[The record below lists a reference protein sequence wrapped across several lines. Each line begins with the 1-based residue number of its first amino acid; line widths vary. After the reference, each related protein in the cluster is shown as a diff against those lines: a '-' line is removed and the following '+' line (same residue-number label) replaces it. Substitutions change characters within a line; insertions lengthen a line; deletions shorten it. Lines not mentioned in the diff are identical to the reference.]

1 MFHLFRPRRDRKA
14 LHQLIASLNGS
25 GEPVVRGCAEENTV
39 LECWRSLSSQR
50 HLNEQRIA
58 ELEQELETARHLLGE
73 ASASATAYETRFDL
87 VNRAS
92 SEGLWDMEV
101 VAGDPVNPNNR
112 FWWSQQLRSLLGF
125 NDERDFP
132 NVLASWADRLHPQD
146 KQATLDAFAKHLND
160 RSGNT
165 PYRVKNRLAMKNGTY
180 RWFYAQGE
188 TLRDARGTPL
198 RVAGSLRDIHDE
210 LERDLEHDV
219 IITRFELARE
229 MLSDGLWDMEVI
241 AGDPVNARN
250 PFWWSPQFRRLLGF
264 ETVEEFP
271 DVLDSWA
278 SRLHPED
285 KERSLTAFGTHLNDR
300 SGKTPFDIEYRLKMK
315 TGEYRWFRARGQ
327 TRRTPEG
334 TPLRVVGALV
344 DVHLKHEQ
352 DALRETEAHHQKN
365 LEENIAQLTQI
376 VGTIQSIAS
385 QTNLL
390 ALNAAIEAARAGEAG
405 RGFAVVADEVRA
417 LAHRTQQSTLEI
429 DSMVNAMRSG
439 SAQALESMNTSRE
452 RASSTLSLAKGA
464 GESLSEITSSI
475 NQISERN
482 LVIASAAEEQAQV
495 SREVDRNI
503 VNIRDLSMQSTQGAN
518 QISASSHE
526 LSRLAADLNQVVL
539 RFKV

>member
-1 MFHLFRPRRDRKA
+1 MLHLFGFRRDRRA
-14 LHQLIASLNGS
+14 LEQLLSSISQGARPDV
-25 GEPVVRGCAEENTV
+25 EGCAAAAAVNDAWTT
-39 LECWRSLSSQR
+39 LDARSR
-50 HLNEQRIA
+50 NEQQRID
-58 ELEQELETARHLLGE
+58 ELQQELETARSLLAE
-73 ASASATAYETRFDL
+73 AAASATAYETRFDL

-101 VAGDPVNPNNR
+101 VAGDPVNPKNR
-112 FWWSQQLRSLLGF
+112 FWWSQQLRNLLGF

-146 KQATLDAFAKHLND
+146 KQATLDAFARHLND
-160 RSGNT
+160 KSGNT
-165 PYRVKNRLAMKNGTY
+165 PYKVRNRLAMKNGTY

-188 TLRDARGTPL
+188 TLRDARGLPL

-241 AGDPVNARN
+241 AGDPVNPKN

-285 KERSLTAFGTHLNDR
+285 KDRSLAAFGAHLNDH

-327 TRRTPEG
+327 TRRDASG
-334 TPLRVVGALV
+334 APLRVVGALV
-344 DVHLKHEQ
+344 DVNLQHEQ
-352 DALRETEAHHQKN
+352 DALRETEAEHQRN
-365 LEENIAQLTQI
+365 LEQNITQLTQI

-405 RGFAVVADEVRA
+405 RGFAVVADEVRK
-417 LAHRTQQSTLEI
+417 LATRTTE
-429 DSMVNAMRSG
+429 A
-439 SAQALESMNTSRE
+439 T
-452 RASSTLSLAKGA
+452 
-464 GESLSEITSSI
+464 
-475 NQISERN
+475 
-482 LVIASAAEEQAQV
+482 EQAA
-495 SREVDRNI
+495 
-503 VNIRDLSMQSTQGAN
+503 SMMG
-518 QISASSHE
+518 
-526 LSRLAADLNQVVL
+526 R
-539 RFKV
+539 

>member
-1 MFHLFRPRRDRKA
+1 MDQARHLYRALFMPVLFPLRRDRRA
-14 LHQLIASLNGS
+14 LQQLLSALTQGT
-25 GEPVVRGCAEENTV
+25 EPQLRGCAAAPAVNRA
-39 LECWRSLSSQR
+39 LEAVSQSRS
-50 HLNEQRIA
+50 HAETRIA
-58 ELEQELETARHLLGE
+58 ALEAELETARELLR
-73 ASASATAYETRFDL
+73 ETEQAARAHEVRFDL

-112 FWWSQQLRSLLGF
+112 FWWSQQLRNLLGF

-146 KQATLDAFAKHLND
+146 KQATLDAFARHLND
-160 RSGNT
+160 KSGHT
-165 PYRVKNRLAMKNGTY
+165 PYKVKNRLAMKDGSY

-188 TLRDARGTPL
+188 TLRDAQGRPV

-210 LERDLEHDV
+210 LQRDHEHEV

-241 AGDPVNARN
+241 AGDPVNPKN
-250 PFWWSPQFRRLLGF
+250 PFWWSTQFRRLLGF

-285 KERSLTAFGTHLNDR
+285 KERSLAAFGSHLNDR

-327 TRRTPEG
+327 TRRDAQG
-334 TPLRVVGALV
+334 APLRVVGALV
-344 DVHLKHEQ
+344 DVNLLHEQ
-352 DALRETEAHHQKN
+352 QALREAEVEHQRT
-365 LEENIAQLTQI
+365 LEDNIAQLSQI
-376 VGTIQSIAS
+376 VSTIQSIAN

-405 RGFAVVADEVRA
+405 RGFAVVADEVRK
-417 LAHRTQQSTLEI
+417 LATRTTE
-429 DSMVNAMRSG
+429 A
-439 SAQALESMNTSRE
+439 T
-452 RASSTLSLAKGA
+452 
-464 GESLSEITSSI
+464 
-475 NQISERN
+475 
-482 LVIASAAEEQAQV
+482 EQAAGMI
-495 SREVDRNI
+495 SR
-503 VNIRDLSMQSTQGAN
+503 
-518 QISASSHE
+518 
-526 LSRLAADLNQVVL
+526 
-539 RFKV
+539 